1 MTRPA
6 AATAK
11 VQVVGDVGPKFA
23 TDLAHDLNKAV
34 RGVKLDTSP
43 IADGITDGAKKGA
56 AGAER
61 ALNVMTDHLG
71 NVFAEI
77 GHDADRAFDEVGD
90 DAVAAAGKAERAFTG
105 LQRDARGR
113 FLSVGAAAGAAG
125 DKVGHEFATAGE
137 VSERSL
143 RELARRAGLV
153 FAQISNQAG
162 AAATSMSAK
171 FVAAWSV
178 IKGALLAASTAAVAG
193 LTAITV
199 FGLKSAAALEQ
210 TAIGLEA
217 LLGSADAAKSFI
229 ADLQKFAAAT
239 PFEFADVADAAKR
252 ILAFGTSVGIARK
265 QVIPTLTTIGD
276 LVSVLGGTTENINSV
291 IRALGQMASK
301 GKVSQEEILQ
311 LAEALPGFN
320 ANAAIASSLGLSV
333 ADTLELIT
341 AGGVSAKVGIDALL
355 KGMGQFPGAAG
366 AMAKQAQTL
375 NGVFSTFKDTIAIA
389 LTDAFAPVIPDIKD
403 ALAEIT
409 PVIGQAVKILAP
421 ALGEFL
427 VKMLPLISGL
437 VAALS
442 PLLGIF
448 TDLAGTILTALSPGL
463 LALGGVAT
471 RLVEALAPLAVV
483 IGEFLGKA
491 LEELVKSGALDEIV
505 EQFAAMVPALVDL
518 LVALLPILPPL
529 AQLLALALKMQ
540 TPFIQLL
547 ALITDL
553 LVTKGVAP
561 AIEAVAGAVN
571 KLFEVLGPGIDFF
584 TDISNWPIL
593 FKAALAKLAPILSG
607 AGDAVG
613 DFFATVGRFFSELP
627 GKIGSF
633 LSSLPRVILHAIEKA
648 MGAALDAVT
657 HGIGLLIGA
666 FLAFPVLVA
675 KAIGHLPEVLA
686 GIWSAITSAASAAWA
701 AVVAFVPAALD
712 RIGTALGEL
721 PGIVIGAF
729 VSAFAAAKQVV
740 FDQLVAIG
748 NLVGSLPGRIGA
760 LIPQMIAAGRNLI
773 AGLFSGLSQ
782 AGGFVGDLASKIA
795 SSIKGL
801 LNRVIGGINSG
812 IASIDDALPGISL
825 PRIPQLATGGLTTG
839 AGLAQIHPRELVL
852 PLEDRRVIDLLARA
866 MSTAATSRAPG
877 TADRVGAGTPEFDVR
892 VFIGDTELK
901 GLVDVQISER
911 DRATRDRVRAR
922 AGRR

>member
-442 PLLGIF
+442 PLLGVF

-471 RLVEALAPLAVV
+471 RLVEALAPLAVA

-491 LEELVKSGALDEIV
+491 IEELVKSGALDEIV
-505 EQFAAMVPALVDL
+505 EQLAAMAPALIEL
-518 LVALLPILPPL
+518 LVNLLPILPPL
-529 AQLLALALKMQ
+529 FQLLTLVLKMQ
-540 TPFIQLL
+540 TPLIQLL
-547 ALITDL
+547 AL
-553 LVTKGVAP
+553 LVKLAATPSPGFVRDFA
-561 AIEAVAGAVN
+561 ESVAGLLDVIEPAV
-571 KLFEVLGPGIDFF
+571 DFF
-584 TDISNWPIL
+584 SDIRNWPIFFDKL
-593 FKAALAKLAPILSG
+593 GEALSKVFA
-607 AGDAVG
+607 DAWEHVTEFFVG
-613 DFFATVGRFFSELP
+613 VGHFFSELP

-729 VSAFAAAKQVV
+729 VSAFAAARQIV